1 MQKMHNFE
9 EGMSV
14 QDLIKVVKEIQD
26 QTKSLSY
33 LEIKESVETLLAQDL
48 GEDFLKGFYFA
59 PLLLEI
65 VNRLEDE
72 E

>member
-1 MQKMHNFE
+1 MHKMQNFE

>member
-14 QDLIKVVKEIQD
+14 EQLIKVVKDLQK
-26 QTKSLSY
+26 QMKSLSY
-33 LEIKESVETLLAQDL
+33 LEIKESVETLLSQDL

-65 VNRLEDE
+65 LDRLEDE
-72 E
+72 